1 MQAHDFTA
9 GSNRKFWAITG
20 KYFKTGTCRRSKGSS
35 KNYQQRKLLLD
46 TCLFF
51 YYYCYCF
58 LFSGSFLRCQIHSE
72 CTEPV
77 LLISVLS
84 HRNC

>member
-51 YYYCYCF
+51 IIIITVFYF
-58 LFSGSFLRCQIHSE
+58 QAAFSGAKSTVNAQSQSC
-72 CTEPV
+72 
-77 LLISVLS
+77 
-84 HRNC
+84 